1 MSRLEELYS
10 DKGEGTSRAINLAN
24 NLRLYPIEIAERVP
38 YLWTQE
44 DPKTYNKFLQSL
56 RHDNFLCILAAKGV
70 DTNQTEK
77 YYGTK
82 YAFETLDD
90 QAYRKSIRA
99 SKNSRIP
106 PP

>member
-1 MSRLEELYS
+1 M
-10 DKGEGTSRAINLAN
+10 
-24 NLRLYPIEIAERVP
+24 P

-90 QAYRKSIRA
+90 QAYRKLSAPRKIPGFHLPEPKSI
-99 SKNSRIP
+99 SS
-106 PP
+106 